1 MKPTK
6 CEEQG
11 RAAGHRPPTQSA
23 ATWMPTFTSLHA
35 AFQKGFLHA
44 PPCTFALQN
53 YSETTPEHAL
63 SLHWHCPPLLP
74 GPSSAC
80 LPPVPA
86 QTQGVCGAYPWAS
99 PSGCCSSASLI
110 PPIHLQQGTSQLLSP
125 QNFGLYHC
133 ELFKPLGVGETILTK
148 PRAACW
154 GHGDRATCRM
164 LYSIDSAREHH
175 LPRQWFS

>member
-35 AFQKGFLHA
+35 AFQKGFLHT
-44 PPCTFALQN
+44 PPRTFALQN

-63 SLHWHCPPLLP
+63 SLHWHCPSLLP

-80 LPPVPA
+80 LPLFLLRHEVSVGFILGLVPEDVA
-86 QTQGVCGAYPWAS
+86 HLH
-99 PSGCCSSASLI
+99 PSFHPFTCSR
-110 PPIHLQQGTSQLLSP
+110 GRLSFCLP
-125 QNFGLYHC
+125 KTLGYTTVNSSNHWGWG
-133 ELFKPLGVGETILTK
+133 KP
-148 PRAACW
+148 
-154 GHGDRATCRM
+154 
-164 LYSIDSAREHH
+164 
-175 LPRQWFS
+175 F